1 MIEKLEKIQL
11 LYDKGERDIK
21 ASEQLMKGDDGE
33 FYSSIICFHCQQA
46 VEKYLK
52 AYLMY
57 HEIAPPKT
65 HDLLRLAAI
74 CSDFDEAFVGFELDG
89 FASYGVDIRYDA
101 PHPSLSDA
109 EQAMSVAKEVISY
122 VVQKI
127 PMEESEE

>member
-1 MIEKLEKIQL
+1 MIEKYEKIQL

-21 ASEQLMKGDDGE
+21 ASEQLIQSDDGE

-57 HEIAPPKT
+57 REIVPPKT

-74 CSDFDEAFVGFELDG
+74 CSDFDEAFADFELDG

-109 EQAMSVAKEVISY
+109 EQAMSVAKDVISY
-122 VVQKI
+122 VVEKI
-127 PMEESEE
+127 PMEESEK

>member
-1 MIEKLEKIQL
+1 MIEKFEKIKL

-21 ASEQLMKGDDGE
+21 ASEQLMNVNDGE

-57 HEIAPPKT
+57 HEIIPPKT

-74 CSDFDEAFVGFELDG
+74 CSDFDEAVVNFELDG

-109 EQAMSVAKEVISY
+109 KQAVSVAKEVMDY
-122 VVQKI
+122 VKQKI
-127 PMEESEE
+127 PMGDNAT